1 MKRIF
6 FIFILFISFGFYSCN
21 SEKKENMETKQK
33 EQKQVDVK
41 VDTVKTMAET
51 ETKAETINLLG
62 TWNGL
67 FDQRKTTLK
76 ITNQNGNEFEGSIT
90 INYREVI
97 NQKVKGSFDPE
108 NKTFKMTDQLHSR
121 YAGSYSGKISED
133 LNSLSGTF
141 TQNVDKTKFS
151 FSLKK

>member
-1 MKRIF
+1 MKKHAF
-6 FIFILFISFGFYSCN
+6 LFVMLFTLAFYSCN
-21 SEKKENMETKQK
+21 SNKQESKESNDIKQ
-33 EQKQVDVK
+33 EQVEVK
-41 VDTVKTMAET
+41 PDTVATMAET
-51 ETKAETINLLG
+51 EKVVESISLLG
-62 TWNGL
+62 TWNGV

-97 NQKVKGSFDPE
+97 NQKVKGSFDSE
-108 NKTFKMTDQLHSR
+108 TKTFIMSDQLHSR
-121 YAGSYSGKISED
+121 YAGTYTGKISDD

-151 FSLKK
+151 FNFKK